1 MNFLGYSPSSSVEVK
16 REWQVDHRWPV
27 ALKLGLIST
36 FSPFFL
42 LLKAVLV
49 EQDRNSFR
57 ICL

>member
-49 EQDRNSFR
+49 EQGFF
-57 ICL
+57 